1 MVPEDRLVV
10 LTMRI
15 GLFGWP
21 DGVKGPAGIS
31 DRKKLYDVVEGR
43 DVLALVGARSRGRV
57 PRNWRQCTGMASEAP
72 RRGQRTPALSPDT
85 RRSRERGLVVRA
97 EDPFGGRVAAERVR
111 PITTMHLW
119 KAELP
124 ADLEPGA
131 HTVTVTGKHMFDQ
144 KYRRANAFETAPGR
158 NKPGPNG
165 AIQMRRPGCRYGD
178 QPAASCRA
186 AGAALIVAARGG

>member
-57 PRNWRQCTGMASEAP
+57 PRNWRQCTRMASEAGGEGSEP
-72 RRGQRTPALSPDT
+72 LPFPQIPAGAVSGGWWSGQRTLSGAGWLPRGFAPSPRCT
-85 RRSRERGLVVRA
+85 CGKRNYPLTWSRA
-97 EDPFGGRVAAERVR
+97 
-111 PITTMHLW
+111 PILS
-119 KAELP
+119 L
-124 ADLEPGA
+124 
-131 HTVTVTGKHMFDQ
+131 
-144 KYRRANAFETAPGR
+144 
-158 NKPGPNG
+158 
-165 AIQMRRPGCRYGD
+165 
-178 QPAASCRA
+178 
-186 AGAALIVAARGG
+186 